1 MSEALHFVLDP
12 LLVANRVATN
22 IWTRPC
28 FSCIS
33 SSNNY
38 LHSQYNLV
46 NEFLQETVVIVQQ
59 LVAQSVCYS
68 GRNHSETKKTDWCDD
83 FWVR

>member
-12 LLVANRVATN
+12 LLVANRVATS

-28 FSCIS
+28 YSCIS
-33 SSNNY
+33 NSNNY

-46 NEFLQETVVIVQQ
+46 NEFLQETEVIVQLGTSKKELPIMYS
-59 LVAQSVCYS
+59 LVII
-68 GRNHSETKKTDWCDD
+68 
-83 FWVR
+83 FL